1 MNAPCAPW
9 NSEEHACLS
18 VVELSEPYPVGLWIV
33 EDANAA
39 PIGGT
44 FFASL
49 KCSAVT
55 AAVGELPPVRYRCH
69 ADPFSARLVFNR
81 GALVSRHPGGEVQE
95 VHLIPPGEGVS
106 WGQPRWQPSLHAC
119 SRWQVCPSW
128 IWRRIV
134 SFSARHCRNV
144 MAAVTNL
151 MPI

>member
-1 MNAPCAPW
+1 
-9 NSEEHACLS
+9 LS

-69 ADPFSARLVFNR
+69 ADPFSAGLQPR
-81 GALVSRHPGGEVQE
+81 GSRQPSSWRGGTGGSPDPTRRGCQLGTATVATVAACLQQMA
-95 VHLIPPGEGVS
+95 GVS
-106 WGQPRWQPSLHAC
+106 FMDLEA
-119 SRWQVCPSW
+119 
-128 IWRRIV
+128 
-134 SFSARHCRNV
+134 HC
-144 MAAVTNL
+144 
-151 MPI
+151 